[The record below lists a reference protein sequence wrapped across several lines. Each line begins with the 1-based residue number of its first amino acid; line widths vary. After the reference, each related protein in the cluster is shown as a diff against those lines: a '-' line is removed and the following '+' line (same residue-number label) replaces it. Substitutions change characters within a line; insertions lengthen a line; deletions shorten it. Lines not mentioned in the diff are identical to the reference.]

1 MELSGKTALI
11 TGGAVR
17 LGRAMALD
25 LARCG
30 ARIVIH
36 YRHSVH
42 DARSLVDEL
51 RGQGTEAFLVQADLV
66 SEAACQAALA
76 ESIALAGRLDILVNN
91 AAVFHKHRIA
101 DADEAT
107 VLGEFWPNLF
117 APLFLIRA
125 FAATAE
131 RGRILNM
138 LDRRITSHDAGCVP
152 YLLSKKGL
160 EELTYLAARELAPAF
175 TVNAVAPGAL
185 LPPPGEDA
193 GYLAEHAGP
202 VPLEVACTT
211 DDICAAARYL
221 LSSDVLTGQVMF
233 VDGGQHLL

>member
-1 MELSGKTALI
+1 MELAGQTALI

-17 LGRAMALD
+17 LGRALALA
-25 LARCG
+25 LGESG

-36 YRHSVH
+36 YRASA
-42 DARSLVDEL
+42 DEARSLADEL
-51 RGQGTEAFLVQADLV
+51 RGRGTDAFLVQADLR
-66 SEAACQAALA
+66 SEAACRSVIA
-76 ESIALAGRLDILVNN
+76 ESVALAGQLDILVNN
-91 AAVFHKHRIA
+91 AAVFHKDRIA

-131 RGRILNM
+131 RGRILNL
-138 LDRRITSHDAGCVP
+138 LDRRITSHDPDCVP

-160 EELTYLAARELAPAF
+160 EELTYLAAQELAPGF

-185 LPPPGEDA
+185 LPPPGEDD
-193 GYLAEHAGP
+193 GYLAEHGGP
-202 VPLEVACTT
+202 VPLGVACTP
-211 DDICAAARYL
+211 DHVCDAARYL
-221 LSSDVLTGQVMF
+221 LSSDVLTGQVVF
-233 VDGGQHLL
+233 VDGGQHLV